1 MNETYAAP
9 CHCSQHL
16 SNRLSMILTY
26 HLGKLRL
33 AGTSFSL
40 NQLQYAAQERK
51 W

>member
-16 SNRLSMILTY
+16 SNRLSMNLLY
-26 HLGKLRL
+26 NLGKLRL

-40 NQLQYAAQERK
+40 NQLLNAAQERM